1 MGNERKDEEGKK
13 KEGKKKVVE
22 IVGDFC
28 PGNSIVSS
36 QFNGLPCYLGWIVRA
51 RVERFVANY
60 SWRVGRG
67 IAITGETQRHQE
79 PRVRHACVPCDL
91 GNPLRKLILMDWKLC
106 PFHLVRLVS
115 NGMIDFT
122 LARPIPVCL
131 CLFYFF
137 FFPLRVGYEIMIL
150 QGRDFFFLFFCENDV
165 TCFV

>member
-13 KEGKKKVVE
+13 KEG
-22 IVGDFC
+22 
-28 PGNSIVSS
+28 IVSS

-79 PRVRHACVPCDL
+79 PRVRHACVPCDP

>member
-1 MGNERKDEEGKK
+1 M
-13 KEGKKKVVE
+13 VE

-36 QFNGLPCYLGWIVRA
+36 RFNGLPCYLGWIVRA

-79 PRVRHACVPCDL
+79 PRVRHACVPCDP